1 MPPTSP
7 PEQGSIRPPHPLAD
21 RLVARHSGLSGARIL
36 DFGTGSGRNAA
47 ALRAAGLDLT
57 PLTDGDNAADL
68 PRRTFVAAL
77 STHALLH
84 GTPQDIAQRLRCIG
98 RALIAGGRLYATF
111 GSTHDARYGI
121 GKRLG
126 ARTFA
131 PDAGDEC
138 GIAHTYF
145 DETAVREILEPAFEP
160 LSLEEV
166 DVDAIA
172 GTWAHPSTPLRGAVH
187 WFAEAIVL

>member
-1 MPPTSP
+1 LAPGRARTAPPL
-7 PEQGSIRPPHPLAD
+7 R
-21 RLVARHSGLSGARIL
+21 GAG
-36 DFGTGSGRNAA
+36 FEV
-47 ALRAAGLDLT
+47 T

-84 GTPQDIAQRLRCIG
+84 GTPQDIAQRLRRIG

-126 ARTFA
+126 AGTFA
-131 PDAGDEC
+131 PEAGDER
-138 GIAHTYF
+138 GVAHTYF
-145 DETAVREILEPAFEP
+145 NETTVREIVEPEFEL

-166 DVDAIA
+166 EVDAIA

-187 WFAEAIVL
+187 WFAEAIAR